1 MVTGRRF
8 VFICF
13 VGFCGALAGCGPQ
26 PATPL
31 PDEMKQSQ
39 PNVLF
44 IVADAL
50 RADRVAATRNGE
62 PVMPHVR
69 RLASDSWNYQRA
81 RVQATWTKPSM
92 ASMFTSLYPEV
103 HNVLFGIHNTAFEG
117 QPPEADI
124 LPGELE
130 TMAEYLKAHGYSTA
144 GVQSN
149 ANITAVFGFDQGFD
163 SYEFLAYPEYRGND
177 MTDRAINALDNLRP
191 PFLLYAH
198 YMDTHA
204 PYEPVEPYRDSFG
217 APPAIP
223 AEDEAL
229 LKDYPNTYLDRVLYE
244 TGLTQE
250 REFENLSAQGEAYIR
265 QRYDEEALFLDAE
278 VARLIESV
286 RSRYPDTVVIFTSDH
301 GEELWEHGS
310 IGHGK
315 TVFEELTHVPLIV
328 SVPGASPKEIE
339 SPVELLDLLPT
350 CASLLGLAPRETW
363 QGEDATPDAVERGET
378 RAVFSSTQ
386 MSIPGSNVDLA
397 AVVAGN
403 HKIIVNRKTE
413 SAAYFDLARDPDE
426 TNPQSDS
433 ADGTALQEVLA
444 EHMRT
449 MQSHPHYGRPAE
461 KTSVD
466 DGTREAIENIG
477 YIR

>member
-1 MVTGRRF
+1 MVRGRRF
-8 VFICF
+8 VFMCV
-13 VGFCGALAGCGPQ
+13 VGLGGALAGCGPQ
-26 PATPL
+26 AAAPP
-31 PDEMKQSQ
+31 PDERAPSE
-39 PNVLF
+39 PNILF

-50 RADRVAATRNGE
+50 RADRVAATRNGK
-62 PVMPHVR
+62 PVMPQMQQ
-69 RLASDSWNYQRA
+69 LASESWNYRRA

-92 ASMFTSLYPEV
+92 ATMFTSLYPEV
-103 HNVLFGIHNTAFEG
+103 HNVLFGIHDTAFEG

-124 LPGELE
+124 LPGEME
-130 TMAEYLKAHGYSTA
+130 TMAEYLKAHGYSSA

-177 MTDRAINALDNLRP
+177 MTDRAINALDGLRP

-217 APPAIP
+217 APPEITPDDA
-223 AEDEAL
+223 AL
-229 LKDYPNTYLDRVLYE
+229 LNDYPNTYLDRVLFE

-250 REFENLSAQGEAYIR
+250 REFGNLSSQGEAYIR

-286 RSRYPDTVVIFTSDH
+286 RTRYPDTIVIFTSDH

-315 TVFEELTHVPLIV
+315 TVFEELTHVPLII
-328 SVPGASPKEIE
+328 SVPGASARTIE
-339 SPVELLDLLPT
+339 NPVELVDLLPT
-350 CASLLGLAPRETW
+350 CSALLGLAPRETW
-363 QGEDATPDAVERGET
+363 QGKGMTPEAVDVGET
-378 RAVFSSTQ
+378 KPAFSSTR

-397 AVVAGN
+397 AVVVEN
-403 HKIIVNRKTE
+403 EKLIVNRKTE
-413 SAAYFDLARDPDE
+413 SAAYFDLTGDPEE

-433 ADGTALQEVLA
+433 AAGTALQEVLA
-444 EHMRT
+444 AHMKT
-449 MQSHPHYGRPAE
+449 MQSHPQYGRPSE
-461 KTSVD
+461 KTRVD